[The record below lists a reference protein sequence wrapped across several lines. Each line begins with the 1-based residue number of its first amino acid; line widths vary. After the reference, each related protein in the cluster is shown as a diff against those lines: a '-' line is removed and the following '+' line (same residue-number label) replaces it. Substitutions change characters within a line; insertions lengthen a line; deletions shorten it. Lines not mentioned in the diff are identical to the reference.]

1 MMSYPMVQLQSSIV
15 MMPNL
20 SEFHVF
26 HLKGWQWVKLE
37 KDEEKIGS
45 IGSSKVDLSMAN
57 YSNLYDDSF
66 FQQVSRSLPF
76 VEYFTTIGE

>member
-45 IGSSKVDLSMAN
+45 IGSSKVDRE
-57 YSNLYDDSF
+57 F
-66 FQQVSRSLPF
+66 
-76 VEYFTTIGE
+76 G